1 MITSFLK
8 RNELAKL
15 RMLAIILYQ
24 NKIELKELRDTLNY
38 STRTIAR
45 LVAELNND
53 IEKSTLSIPDIIIN
67 GKYIRL
73 HSNLEDERFFT
84 SYTKKLCLFYLKHS
98 LEYQLFHQIFF
109 KRETNLLTIASHLNT
124 SQSHCYQLLKQLN
137 VILHPFHINIDSKHF
152 DLTIKGEET
161 QVTFF
166 LASAY
171 DIFNVLEDQIV
182 SNPKELFHPLLS
194 HDGFNICNFNN
205 QEVYYIRL
213 LQRVYKERYPYLS
226 HIHLHDTI
234 KPILKTMVIINN
246 PFSQQYFP
254 TSDSLLF
261 YNLYVRTVIPSIDTS
276 SMRNQIG
283 ALLTQLHSNPI
294 INSLNALITEL
305 YHFFQQHQLSEF
317 TQLRIDEFLYMLTL
331 HTCYIDILH
340 IDIKTLLKED
350 FHTHILSFLPDTRSQ
365 LVIDIE
371 NIVASH
377 ATSFPL
383 WSSETQQQWIQQMTK
398 VICSLIFPL
407 KQPRLNILIESFSY
421 YSNKCALQHQIAN
434 YFSKD
439 MLVFVDN
446 YQEADLIITDQEIP
460 NTRNI
465 SHFFIFDHFS
475 NDLWEKLLAM
485 IVQEAHKKLIKS
497 VDTTFI

>member
-182 SNPKELFHPLLS
+182 SNQKELFHPLLS
-194 HDGFNICNFNN
+194 HDGFNICDFNN

-226 HIHLHDTI
+226 RIHLHDTI
-234 KPILKTMVIINN
+234 
-246 PFSQQYFP
+246 
-254 TSDSLLF
+254 
-261 YNLYVRTVIPSIDTS
+261 
-276 SMRNQIG
+276 
-283 ALLTQLHSNPI
+283 
-294 INSLNALITEL
+294 
-305 YHFFQQHQLSEF
+305 
-317 TQLRIDEFLYMLTL
+317 
-331 HTCYIDILH
+331 
-340 IDIKTLLKED
+340 
-350 FHTHILSFLPDTRSQ
+350 
-365 LVIDIE
+365 
-371 NIVASH
+371 
-377 ATSFPL
+377 
-383 WSSETQQQWIQQMTK
+383 
-398 VICSLIFPL
+398 
-407 KQPRLNILIESFSY
+407 
-421 YSNKCALQHQIAN
+421 
-434 YFSKD
+434 
-439 MLVFVDN
+439 
-446 YQEADLIITDQEIP
+446 
-460 NTRNI
+460 
-465 SHFFIFDHFS
+465 
-475 NDLWEKLLAM
+475 
-485 IVQEAHKKLIKS
+485 
-497 VDTTFI
+497 

>member
-1 MITSFLK
+1 MT
-8 RNELAKL
+8 
-15 RMLAIILYQ
+15 
-24 NKIELKELRDTLNY
+24 
-38 STRTIAR
+38 
-45 LVAELNND
+45 
-53 IEKSTLSIPDIIIN
+53 
-67 GKYIRL
+67 
-73 HSNLEDERFFT
+73 
-84 SYTKKLCLFYLKHS
+84 FY
-98 LEYQLFHQIFF
+98 
-109 KRETNLLTIASHLNT
+109 
-124 SQSHCYQLLKQLN
+124 
-137 VILHPFHINIDSKHF
+137 
-152 DLTIKGEET
+152 
-161 QVTFF
+161 

-182 SNPKELFHPLLS
+182 SNQKELFHPLLS
-194 HDGFNICNFNN
+194 HDGFNIYDFNN

-226 HIHLHDTI
+226 HIHLHDRI

-276 SMRNQIG
+276 SMRNQID
-283 ALLTQLHSNPI
+283 ALFTQLHSNPI

-305 YHFFQQHQLSEF
+305 YRFFQQHQLSEF

-371 NIVASH
+371 NIVAFH
-377 ATSFPL
+377 VTSFPL

-465 SHFFIFDHFS
+465 PHFFIFDHFS